1 MEASLS
7 EIQELTIPPG
17 TLFSF
22 KCLPSTLVN
31 LTKEPFPGQTSAD
44 WSAIYS
50 QFSVSHALA
59 YLPNQYDRGHT
70 SVTLCS
76 LYTTA
81 KLPSIVIYKDLM
93 FTDPHASAEFKAQRL
108 RDAFFKSESSATIGK
123 PLMEAIGR
131 VVCMYDNDNLME
143 CAIPH

>member
-7 EIQELTIPPG
+7 EIQELTIPPR

-31 LTKEPFPGQTSAD
+31 MTKEPFPGQTSAD

-50 QFSVSHALA
+50 QFSVSRALA
-59 YLPNQYDRGHT
+59 YLPNHYDRGYT
-70 SVTLCS
+70 SVMLCS

-81 KLPSIVIYKDLM
+81 ELPSIVIYKDLM
-93 FTDPHASAEFKAQRL
+93 FTDPHASAEVK
-108 RDAFFKSESSATIGK
+108 
-123 PLMEAIGR
+123 
-131 VVCMYDNDNLME
+131 V
-143 CAIPH
+143 H